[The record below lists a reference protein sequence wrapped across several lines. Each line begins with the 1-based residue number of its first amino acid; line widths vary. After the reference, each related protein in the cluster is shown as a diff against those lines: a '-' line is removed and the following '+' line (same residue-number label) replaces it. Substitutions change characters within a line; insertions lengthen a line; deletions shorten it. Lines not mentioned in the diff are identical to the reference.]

1 MQYHIFLEVSHLFSL
16 SFGTFANKSLKF
28 KFIPLRH
35 FTRSMKT
42 KSEINKLI
50 FYLSGGDGVH
60 KHSIWSSSEVR
71 ANTVLWP
78 GLVTSCWPCF
88 MTGC

>member
-1 MQYHIFLEVSHLFSL
+1 MQYHKLLVVSDLFSL
-16 SFGTFANKSLKF
+16 SLGTFANKSLKF

-35 FTRSMKT
+35 STRPPKT

-60 KHSIWSSSEVR
+60 KHSIWSSSENP